1 VRQSQVEKSQNVK
14 NMEMTINIGYNQ
26 VLDMIYQMPKSD
38 ITRLLKK
45 LQSEFSI
52 SRTQATEKTEW
63 QQLLLQAPT
72 WTDEEYNN
80 YLSVRKEFI

>member
-1 VRQSQVEKSQNVK
+1 
-14 NMEMTINIGYNQ
+14 MTINIGYNQ